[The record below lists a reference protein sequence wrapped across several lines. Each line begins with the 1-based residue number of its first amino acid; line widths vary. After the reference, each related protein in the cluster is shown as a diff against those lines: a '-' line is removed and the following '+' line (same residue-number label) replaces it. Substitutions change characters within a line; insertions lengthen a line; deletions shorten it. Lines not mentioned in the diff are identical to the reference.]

1 MMKPHTRSPLT
12 WILAAGLLLAPAAEA
27 WTATVRNLPSGRP
40 PQAEASQASALD
52 LPVARLW
59 ESLRRLWATWAAG
72 AAPPPAPPSIYD
84 PPPSDPSE
92 GPNNDP
98 VG

>member
-1 MMKPHTRSPLT
+1 MKPHARSPLT
-12 WILAAGLLLAPAAEA
+12 WILAAGLLLAPTAKASTAAL
-27 WTATVRNLPSGRP
+27 RNLPTGRA
-40 PQAEASQASALD
+40 PQAEASQAPALD
-52 LPVARLW
+52 LSVARLW

-72 AAPPPAPPSIYD
+72 ATPPPEPPSSFG